1 MEQFGPLTPDARTR
15 EPFRLTSAAAVALTV
30 LAALFAFIPASAGF
44 ADDAEPP
51 AAAEKTPIDLSNQT
65 PRPAAPAA
73 GRLLID
79 GAAKLLLVL
88 AAVFALFWLLR
99 RFQTAGRG
107 IPAPGGAFEVLSLIP
122 LMPKSRLAL
131 VRFGNRLILLSL
143 AADRTEKVAET
154 SDPGEVARILD
165 AVERKGAEK

>member
-15 EPFRLTSAAAVALTV
+15 GPFRLTSAAAVALTV
-30 LAALFAFIPASAGF
+30 LAALFAFIPSSSGF

-51 AAAEKTPIDLSNQT
+51 AAEKTPIDLSNQT

-73 GRLLID
+73 GRLLLD

-122 LMPKSRLAL
+122 LSPKNRLAL

-154 SDPGEVARILD
+154 SDPDEVARILD